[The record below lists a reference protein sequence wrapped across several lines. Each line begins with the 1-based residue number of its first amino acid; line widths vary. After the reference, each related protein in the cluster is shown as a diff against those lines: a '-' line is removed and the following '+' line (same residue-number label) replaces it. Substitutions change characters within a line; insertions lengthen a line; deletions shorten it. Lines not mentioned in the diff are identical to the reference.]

1 MDLQEKLSMLPTAPG
16 VYLMKNEAGE
26 VIYVG
31 KAVSLR
37 SRVRSYFQKS
47 AAHPLKVQVMVEHIH
62 DFEYIVTDSE
72 VEALILENHLIKE
85 YAPRYN
91 VRLKDDKTYPYIKV
105 TVQEDFPRVLM
116 VRRRLDDGARYFGP
130 YTDVSAVKKTLSF
143 LRTLFP
149 VRTCSK
155 KIVEGQQDRPCLNYH
170 IGRCLGPCAGLVS
183 GEKYRE
189 MIEEVIMFLEGRID
203 RLLPELTEK
212 MQQAAAKLEFEKA
225 ARFRNQIRGLQA
237 LAERQK
243 MVAQHHEDQDY
254 VGYARWGELA
264 CVQVFFVRGGKL
276 VGRDHFLLD
285 CSSEEDAQEIL
296 RSFLQQYYQEAS
308 FIPRE
313 VLIPVELQEPAVL
326 ESWLGRLRGG
336 RVYLRT
342 PRRGAKRQL
351 LDLVMKNA
359 QLVLDET
366 KSRQSVKEKAV
377 ERALQEL
384 QEVADLP
391 EPPERI
397 EAFDISNL
405 QGTNIVASLV
415 VWENGDFK
423 SSDYRRFRIRG
434 VAGAP
439 DDYASMREA
448 VGRRFRRGLQEKEE
462 EGGEGKFSLFPDLV
476 LIDGGKGQLSAA
488 LEVRDELGL
497 IMPFIALA
505 EKREEI
511 YLEGRSEPV
520 VLPLDSPGLLLL
532 RRIRDEAH
540 RFALTYHRNLR
551 GRATRSSILDEIP
564 GIGPKRKKDLLRHF
578 GTVKRIR
585 EASLEELQQV
595 PGISAKLAAEIYQYM
610 HKGALQNYSIE

>member
-1 MDLQEKLSMLPTAPG
+1 MDLQHKLSNLPTAPG
-16 VYLMKNEAGE
+16 VYVMRNEAGE

-31 KAVSLR
+31 KAVNLR
-37 SRVRSYFQKS
+37 NRVRSYFQKS
-47 AAHPLKVQVMVEHIH
+47 AAHPLKVRVMVEHIR
-62 DFEYIVTDSE
+62 DLEIIVTDSE

-85 YAPRYN
+85 YSPRYN

-116 VRRRLDDGARYFGP
+116 VRRRLNDGARYFGP
-130 YTDVSAVKKTLSF
+130 YTDVTAVKKTLSF

-149 VRTCSK
+149 LRTCSK

-170 IGRCLGPCAGLVS
+170 IGRCLAPCAGLVS
-183 GEKYRE
+183 KEKYGE
-189 MIEEVIMFLEGRID
+189 MIAEVIMFLEGRID
-203 RLLPELTEK
+203 RLIPELTEK
-212 MQQAAAKLEFEKA
+212 MHQAAAKLEFERA
-225 ARFRNQIRGLQA
+225 ARFRNQIRGLQT

-243 MVAQHHEDQDY
+243 MVAQHNEDQDY
-254 VGYARWGELA
+254 LGCARYGELA
-264 CVQVFFVRGGKL
+264 CVQVFFVRSGKL
-276 VGRDHFLLD
+276 VGRDHFLLE
-285 CSSEEDAQEIL
+285 CSAEEDEGEIL
-296 RSFLQQYYQEAS
+296 RSFLQQYYQDAS
-308 FIPRE
+308 YIPRE
-313 VLIPVELQEPAVL
+313 VLIPEELDESAVL
-326 ESWLGRLRGG
+326 EDWLGGLRGG

-342 PRRGAKRQL
+342 PKRGVKRQL
-351 LDLVMKNA
+351 LDLVIKNA
-359 QLVLDET
+359 QVVLDET
-366 KSRQSVKEKAV
+366 KSRQAFKEKAQ
-377 ERALQEL
+377 EKALQEL

-415 VWENGDFK
+415 VWEDGDFK

-434 VAGAP
+434 VEGAP
-439 DDYASMREA
+439 NDYESMREA
-448 VGRRFRRGLQEKEE
+448 VRRRFQRGLQEREE
-462 EGGEGKFSLFPDLV
+462 QVKDGKFAAFPDLV

-505 EKREEI
+505 ERREEL
-511 YLEGRSEPV
+511 YLEGSSEPV

-551 GRATRSSILDEIP
+551 GKAARTSILDEIP
-564 GIGPKRKKDLLRHF
+564 GVGPKRKKDLIKHF
-578 GTVKRIR
+578 GSVKRIR

-595 PGISAKLAAEIYQYM
+595 PGISAKLAGEIYQHM
-610 HKGALQNYSIE
+610 QKS

>member
-1 MDLQEKLSMLPTAPG
+1 MHFQEKLSRLPTSPG

-31 KAVSLR
+31 KAVNLR
-37 SRVRSYFQKS
+37 NRVRSYFQKS

-72 VEALILENHLIKE
+72 VEALILENNLIKE

-116 VRRRLDDGARYFGP
+116 VRRRLNDGARYFGP
-130 YTDVSAVKKTLSF
+130 YTDVTVVKRTLSF

-149 VRTCSK
+149 LRTCSK
-155 KIVEGQQDRPCLNYH
+155 KIVEGQRDRPCLNYH
-170 IGRCLGPCAGLVS
+170 IGRCLAPCAGLVS
-183 GEKYRE
+183 KEKYGE
-189 MIEEVIMFLEGRID
+189 MINEVIMFLEGRID
-203 RLLPELTEK
+203 RLIPELTRK
-212 MQQAAAKLEFEKA
+212 MQEAAAKLEFERA
-225 ARFRNQIRGLQA
+225 ARFRNQIRGLQT
-237 LAERQK
+237 LAEKQK

-254 VGYARWGELA
+254 VGCARWGELA
-264 CVQVFFVRGGKL
+264 CVQVFFVREGKL
-276 VGRDHFLLD
+276 VGREHFLLD
-285 CSSEEDAQEIL
+285 CSSEEDEGEIL

-308 FIPRE
+308 YIPRE
-313 VLIPVELQEPAVL
+313 VFLPVELEEPALL
-326 ESWLGRLRGG
+326 ENWLLGLRGG

-342 PRRGAKRQL
+342 PKRGPKRQL

-359 QLVLDET
+359 QVLLEEAKNRT
-366 KSRQSVKEKAV
+366 SIKEKAV

-384 QEVADLP
+384 QEAADLP
-391 EPPERI
+391 EPPGRI

-405 QGTNIVASLV
+405 QGTNIVASMI

-439 DDYASMREA
+439 NDYESMRE
-448 VGRRFRRGLQEKEE
+448 VVRRRFQRGLQEREE
-462 EGGEGKFSLFPDLV
+462 QAGDSKFASFPDLV
-476 LIDGGKGQLSAA
+476 LIDGGKGQLKAA
-488 LEVRDELGL
+488 LQVRDELGL
-497 IMPFIALA
+497 IIPFIALA
-505 EKREEI
+505 ERREEI
-511 YLEGRSEPV
+511 YLEGRSDPV
-520 VLPLDSPGLLLL
+520 ILPLDSPGLLLL

-540 RFALTYHRNLR
+540 RFAITYHRNLR
-551 GRATRSSILDEIP
+551 GKASRSSVLDEIP
-564 GIGPKRKKDLLRHF
+564 GVGPKRKKDLLKHF
-578 GTVKRIR
+578 GSVKRIR

-610 HKGALQNYSIE
+610 QKS

>member
-1 MDLQEKLSMLPTAPG
+1 VDLQHKLSNLPTAPG
-16 VYLMKNEAGE
+16 VYLMRNEAGE

-31 KAVSLR
+31 KAVNLR
-37 SRVRSYFQKS
+37 NRVRSYFQKS
-47 AAHPLKVQVMVEHIH
+47 AAHPLKVRVMVEHIR
-62 DFEYIVTDSE
+62 DLEIIVTDSE

-85 YAPRYN
+85 YSPRYN

-116 VRRRLDDGARYFGP
+116 VRRRLNDGARYFGP
-130 YTDVSAVKKTLSF
+130 YTDVTAVKKTLSF

-149 VRTCSK
+149 LRTCSK

-170 IGRCLGPCAGLVS
+170 IGRCLAPCAGLVS
-183 GEKYRE
+183 KEKYGE
-189 MIEEVIMFLEGRID
+189 MIAEVIMFLEGRID
-203 RLLPELTEK
+203 RLIPELTEK
-212 MQQAAAKLEFEKA
+212 MHQAAAKLEFERA
-225 ARFRNQIRGLQA
+225 ARFRNQIRGLQT

-243 MVAQHHEDQDY
+243 MVAQHNEDQDY
-254 VGYARWGELA
+254 LGCARYGELA
-264 CVQVFFVRGGKL
+264 CVQVFFVRSGKL
-276 VGRDHFLLD
+276 VGRDHFLLE
-285 CSSEEDAQEIL
+285 CSAEEDEGEIL
-296 RSFLQQYYQEAS
+296 RSFLQQYYQDAS
-308 FIPRE
+308 YIPRE
-313 VLIPVELQEPAVL
+313 VLIPEELDESAVL
-326 ESWLGRLRGG
+326 EDWLGGLRGG

-342 PRRGAKRQL
+342 PKRGVKRQL
-351 LDLVMKNA
+351 LDLVIKNA
-359 QLVLDET
+359 QVVLDET
-366 KSRQSVKEKAV
+366 KSRQAFKEKAQ
-377 ERALQEL
+377 EKALQEL

-415 VWENGDFK
+415 VWEDGDFK

-434 VAGAP
+434 VEGAP
-439 DDYASMREA
+439 NDYESMREA
-448 VGRRFRRGLQEKEE
+448 VRRRFQRGLQEREE
-462 EGGEGKFSLFPDLV
+462 QVKDGKFAAFPDLV

-505 EKREEI
+505 ERREEL
-511 YLEGRSEPV
+511 YLEGSSEPV

-551 GRATRSSILDEIP
+551 GKAARTSILDEIP
-564 GIGPKRKKDLLRHF
+564 GVGPKRKKDLIKHF
-578 GTVKRIR
+578 GSVKRIR

-595 PGISAKLAAEIYQYM
+595 PGISAKLAGEIYQHM
-610 HKGALQNYSIE
+610 QKS

>member
-1 MDLQEKLSMLPTAPG
+1 VDLQHKLSNLPTAPG
-16 VYLMKNEAGE
+16 VYLMRNEAGE

-31 KAVSLR
+31 KAVNLR
-37 SRVRSYFQKS
+37 NRVRSYFQKS
-47 AAHPLKVQVMVEHIH
+47 AAHPLKVRVMVEHIH
-62 DFEYIVTDSE
+62 DLEIIVTDSE

-85 YAPRYN
+85 YSPRYN

-116 VRRRLDDGARYFGP
+116 VRRRLNDGARYFGP
-130 YTDVSAVKKTLSF
+130 YTDVTAVKKTLSF

-149 VRTCSK
+149 LRTCSK

-170 IGRCLGPCAGLVS
+170 IGRCLAPCAGLVS
-183 GEKYRE
+183 KEKYGE
-189 MIEEVIMFLEGRID
+189 MIAEVIMFLEGRID
-203 RLLPELTEK
+203 RLIPELTEK
-212 MQQAAAKLEFEKA
+212 MHQAAAKLEFERA
-225 ARFRNQIRGLQA
+225 ARFRNQIRGLQT

-243 MVAQHHEDQDY
+243 MVAQHNEDQDY
-254 VGYARWGELA
+254 LGCARYGELA
-264 CVQVFFVRGGKL
+264 CVQVFFVRSGKL
-276 VGRDHFLLD
+276 VGRDHFLLE
-285 CSSEEDAQEIL
+285 CSAEEDEGEIL
-296 RSFLQQYYQEAS
+296 RSFLQQYYQDAS
-308 FIPRE
+308 YIPRE
-313 VLIPVELQEPAVL
+313 VLIPEELDESAVL
-326 ESWLGRLRGG
+326 EDWLGGLRGG

-342 PRRGAKRQL
+342 PKRGVKRQL
-351 LDLVMKNA
+351 LDLVIKNA
-359 QLVLDET
+359 QVVLDET
-366 KSRQSVKEKAV
+366 KSRQAFKEKAQ
-377 ERALQEL
+377 EKALQEL

-415 VWENGDFK
+415 VWEDGDFK

-434 VAGAP
+434 VEGAP
-439 DDYASMREA
+439 NDYESMREA
-448 VGRRFRRGLQEKEE
+448 VRRRFQRGLQEREE
-462 EGGEGKFSLFPDLV
+462 QVKDGKFAAFPDLV

-505 EKREEI
+505 ERREEL
-511 YLEGRSEPV
+511 YLEGSSEPV

-551 GRATRSSILDEIP
+551 GKAARTSILDEIP
-564 GIGPKRKKDLLRHF
+564 GVGPKRKKDLIKHF
-578 GTVKRIR
+578 GSVKRIR

-595 PGISAKLAAEIYQYM
+595 PGISAKLAGEIYQHM
-610 HKGALQNYSIE
+610 QKS

>member
-1 MDLQEKLSMLPTAPG
+1 MDLQHKLSNLPTAPG
-16 VYLMKNEAGE
+16 VYVMRNEAGE

-31 KAVSLR
+31 KAVNLR
-37 SRVRSYFQKS
+37 NRVRSYFQKS
-47 AAHPLKVQVMVEHIH
+47 AAHPLKVRVMVEHIH
-62 DFEYIVTDSE
+62 DLEIIVTDSE

-85 YAPRYN
+85 YSPRYN

-116 VRRRLDDGARYFGP
+116 VRRRLNDGARYFGP
-130 YTDVSAVKKTLSF
+130 YTDVTAVKKTLSF

-149 VRTCSK
+149 LRTCSK

-170 IGRCLGPCAGLVS
+170 IGRCLAPCAGLVS
-183 GEKYRE
+183 KEKYGE
-189 MIEEVIMFLEGRID
+189 MIAEVIMFLEGRID
-203 RLLPELTEK
+203 RLIPELTEK
-212 MQQAAAKLEFEKA
+212 MHQAAAKLEFERA
-225 ARFRNQIRGLQA
+225 ARFRNQIRGLQT

-243 MVAQHHEDQDY
+243 MVAQHNEDQDY
-254 VGYARWGELA
+254 LGCARYGELA
-264 CVQVFFVRGGKL
+264 CVQVFFVRSGKL
-276 VGRDHFLLD
+276 VGRDHFLLE
-285 CSSEEDAQEIL
+285 CSAEEDEGEIL
-296 RSFLQQYYQEAS
+296 RSFLQQYYQDAS
-308 FIPRE
+308 YIPRE
-313 VLIPVELQEPAVL
+313 VLIPEELDEPAVL
-326 ESWLGRLRGG
+326 EDWLGGLRGG

-342 PRRGAKRQL
+342 PKRGVKRQL
-351 LDLVMKNA
+351 LDLVIKNA
-359 QLVLDET
+359 QVVLDET
-366 KSRQSVKEKAV
+366 KSRQAFKEKAQ
-377 ERALQEL
+377 EKALQEL

-415 VWENGDFK
+415 VWEDGDFK

-434 VAGAP
+434 VEGAP
-439 DDYASMREA
+439 NDYESMREA
-448 VGRRFRRGLQEKEE
+448 VRRRFQRGLQEREE
-462 EGGEGKFSLFPDLV
+462 QVKDGKFAAFPDLV

-505 EKREEI
+505 ERREEL
-511 YLEGRSEPV
+511 YLEGSSEPV

-551 GRATRSSILDEIP
+551 GKAARTSILDEIP
-564 GIGPKRKKDLLRHF
+564 GVGPKRKKDLIKHF
-578 GTVKRIR
+578 GSVKRIR

-595 PGISAKLAAEIYQYM
+595 PGISAKLAGEIYQHM
-610 HKGALQNYSIE
+610 QKS

>member
-1 MDLQEKLSMLPTAPG
+1 VDLQHKLSNLPTAPG
-16 VYLMKNEAGE
+16 VYLMRNEAGE

-31 KAVSLR
+31 KAVNLR
-37 SRVRSYFQKS
+37 NRVRSYFQKS
-47 AAHPLKVQVMVEHIH
+47 AAHPLKVRVMVEHIH
-62 DFEYIVTDSE
+62 DLEIIVTDSE

-85 YAPRYN
+85 YSPRYN

-116 VRRRLDDGARYFGP
+116 VRRRLNDGARYFGP
-130 YTDVSAVKKTLSF
+130 YTDVTAVKKTLSF

-149 VRTCSK
+149 LRTCSK

-170 IGRCLGPCAGLVS
+170 IGRCLAPCAGLVS
-183 GEKYRE
+183 KEKYGE
-189 MIEEVIMFLEGRID
+189 MIAEVIMFLEGRID
-203 RLLPELTEK
+203 RLIPELTEK
-212 MQQAAAKLEFEKA
+212 MHQAAAKLEFERA
-225 ARFRNQIRGLQA
+225 ARFRNQIRGLQT

-243 MVAQHHEDQDY
+243 MVAQHNEDQDY
-254 VGYARWGELA
+254 LGCARYGELA
-264 CVQVFFVRGGKL
+264 CVQVFFVRSGKL
-276 VGRDHFLLD
+276 VGRDHFLLE
-285 CSSEEDAQEIL
+285 CSAEEDEGEIL
-296 RSFLQQYYQEAS
+296 RSFLQQYYQDAS
-308 FIPRE
+308 YIPRE
-313 VLIPVELQEPAVL
+313 VLIPEELDEPAVL
-326 ESWLGRLRGG
+326 EDWLGGLRGG

-342 PRRGAKRQL
+342 PKRGVKRQL
-351 LDLVMKNA
+351 LDLVIKNA
-359 QLVLDET
+359 QVVLDET
-366 KSRQSVKEKAV
+366 KSRQAFKEKAQ
-377 ERALQEL
+377 EKALQEL

-415 VWENGDFK
+415 VWEDGDFK

-434 VAGAP
+434 VEGAP
-439 DDYASMREA
+439 NDYESMREA
-448 VGRRFRRGLQEKEE
+448 VRRRFQRGLQEREE
-462 EGGEGKFSLFPDLV
+462 QVKDGKFAAFPDLV

-505 EKREEI
+505 ERREEL
-511 YLEGRSEPV
+511 YLEGSSEPV

-551 GRATRSSILDEIP
+551 GKAARTSILDEIP
-564 GIGPKRKKDLLRHF
+564 GVGPKRKKDLIKHF
-578 GTVKRIR
+578 GSVKRIR

-595 PGISAKLAAEIYQYM
+595 PGISAKLAGEIYQHM
-610 HKGALQNYSIE
+610 QKS